1 MAESRVGAWV
11 GDQRLLDEVILRNS
25 ECFPLAYG
33 KQNRPHWLPLKYDE
47 ASCAAQR
54 IRLT

>member
-47 ASCAAQR
+47 ASCAAP
-54 IRLT
+54 